1 VSRKKGFTLIELLVV
16 IAIIALLMAI
26 LMPALSKAKEQ
37 AKRAVCQ
44 SNLKQLMLAWG
55 LYSDDNDDWLVNGSQ
70 GFAKC
75 TMTGASAGGKCGRI
89 NDWPPW
95 VGEIFKLLNYAKS
108 GDLERQA
115 AMLKGPEVM
124 TQLSDM
130 AVNPIPGTNLL
141 WKYCPNLKL
150 YKCPTGERGQLL
162 TYAIVDMMGGVG
174 TADNCPSRGPDVMP
188 DYMMRMQIRQPAV
201 HFVWVDEGFITP
213 DSWTV
218 PYDSSS
224 VTDPLPSRHGR
235 GQNWAY
241 ADGHVGY
248 HKWVTKEAIG
258 GAMLGWADW
267 QAYASTVN
275 WECNKDLLWAQ
286 YHAWGDLHYLA
297 SGDCPGDRPD

>member
-1 VSRKKGFTLIELLVV
+1 MSRKKGFTLIELLVV

-70 GFAKC
+70 GFAKS
-75 TMTGASAGGKCGRI
+75 TTTGAAASQQCGPE
-89 NDWPPW
+89 DWPPW
-95 VGEIFKLLNYAKS
+95 VGSAFLLLTYASS

-115 AMLKGPEVM
+115 AMLKGPEDM
-124 TQLSDM
+124 TEITATSTTIQ
-130 AVNPIPGTNLL
+130 GTNLL

-150 YKCPTGERGQLL
+150 YKCPTGDRGQML
-162 TYAIVDMMGGVG
+162 TYAIVDMMAGAA
-174 TADNCPSRGPDVMP
+174 TWDNCPGSNLTP
-188 DYMMRMQIRQPAV
+188 DYMMRMQIKQPAI

-213 DSWTV
+213 DGWTV
-218 PYDSSS
+218 AYNSSS
-224 VTDPLPSRHGR
+224 VHDPIPSRHGK

-241 ADGHVGY
+241 ADGHIEY
-248 HKWVTKEAIG
+248 HKWVTKEVIDG
-258 GAMLGWADW
+258 SLLNWEEW
-267 QAYASTVN
+267 TAYATTVD

-286 YHAWGDLHYLA
+286 YHAWGDLNYLS